1 MKLNNKINHVF
12 GLNKRKKSIAY
23 IAVVLEVNWNVQ
35 EVIQSFV
42 INVNYT

>member
-1 MKLNNKINHVF
+1 MKLNNKINHIF
-12 GLNKRKKSIAY
+12 GLNERKKRIAY

-35 EVIQSFV
+35 EFIQSFV